1 MLKPI
6 RRPTEMMSSPKW
18 WPAGGQGVLA
28 AQAGLKRGQLQ
39 ALAILK
45 KDLQLKAGLTGELPS
60 GTTC

>member
-1 MLKPI
+1 
-6 RRPTEMMSSPKW
+6 MMSSPKW
-18 WPAGGQGVLA
+18 WPAGGRGVSA